1 MKSVNRQR
9 GAVLIVSLVLLL
21 VLTMIGIA
29 GARGVMMGERMTFAS
44 RDAKIALEVAESM
57 ARQGEAYIDGLSDI
71 SGFGTTGW
79 LRSEGDGPDD
89 LFADAT
95 WTDTN
100 SEEWDVGMK
109 GADGN
114 TKLKGRIFIELAGLA
129 SDDSNAADVDLST
142 GNTGLEFDD
151 TRVFKIVTRG
161 TGIGGTER
169 IIVTLYGKA
178 M

>member
-1 MKSVNRQR
+1 MRRVNSQR

-21 VLTMIGIA
+21 VLTMIGVA

-71 SGFGTTGW
+71 TGFGTTGW
-79 LRSEGDGPDD
+79 LRTAGDGPDD
-89 LFADAT
+89 VFADAT
-95 WTDTN
+95 WTNTN
-100 SEEWDVGMK
+100 STEREVGML
-109 GADGN
+109 GADGS
-114 TKLKGRIFIELAGLA
+114 TKLKGRMYIELAGLA

-142 GNTGLEFDD
+142 GNTGLEFED

-161 TGIGGTER
+161 EGIGGTER